1 MNTKRLILSP
11 QDRGG
16 IGKSFVATLLYDYF
30 VDAKV
35 KIKTLDLDH
44 ANSTFKRLVPEAE
57 FIHTDVDTHRLAVL
71 DRLVSALQTVDTVL
85 VDNRATGGSKLL
97 EYVEDSR
104 LTDLKKTLEF
114 DLVFVIIAV
123 DDRDAIS
130 QAADV
135 LDQYGKG
142 VRWLIAK
149 NYRDSTELPLFD
161 ASDTRKRLQETA
173 WHLGFLAH
181 EIPMLTA
188 AGLLKPLG
196 KPSENGSKFFSTFE
210 LDQLKQDSAW
220 LARACDVVVKYWKD
234 RNLQRPTQNAKARWP
249 QKRLG
254 GAIHKGQSPKP
265 LASRPLRPIKR

>member
-1 MNTKRLILSP
+1 MNSKRLILSP

-16 IGKSFVATLLYDYF
+16 IGKSFVATLLYDYL

-35 KIKTLDLDH
+35 KIKTFDLDH

-71 DRLVSALQTVDTVL
+71 DRLVSALETVDTVL

-97 EYVEDSR
+97 EYIEDSR
-104 LTDLKKTLEF
+104 LTDLQKDLQF

-135 LDQYGKG
+135 LDQYGKK

-161 ASDTRKRLQETA
+161 ASERGSKRQA
-173 WHLGFLAH
+173 
-181 EIPMLTA
+181 
-188 AGLLKPLG
+188 LLK
-196 KPSENGSKFFSTFE
+196 
-210 LDQLKQDSAW
+210 
-220 LARACDVVVKYWKD
+220 WKCPVCP
-234 RNLQRPTQNAKARWP
+234 R
-249 QKRLG
+249 
-254 GAIHKGQSPKP
+254 
-265 LASRPLRPIKR
+265 

>member
-1 MNTKRLILSP
+1 MNSKRLILSP

-16 IGKSFVATLLYDYF
+16 IGKSFVATLLYDYL

-35 KIKTLDLDH
+35 KIKTFDLDH

-71 DRLVSALQTVDTVL
+71 DRLVSALETVDTVL

-97 EYVEDSR
+97 EYIEDSR
-104 LTDLKKTLEF
+104 LTDLQKDLQF

-135 LDQYGKG
+135 LDQYGKK

-161 ASDTRKRLQETA
+161 ASDTRKRLKEAGALEVEVPCLSEMTKNQ
-173 WHLGFLAH
+173 LQKFN
-181 EIPMLTA
+181 LTV
-188 AGLLKPLG
+188 GHG
-196 KPSENGSKFFSTFE
+196 RSSEKLHI
-210 LDQLKQDSAW
+210 LDQSRCVRFHAYMQNEFDTARTL
-220 LARACDVVVKYWKD
+220 LA
-234 RNLQRPTQNAKARWP
+234 P
-249 QKRLG
+249 
-254 GAIHKGQSPKP
+254 
-265 LASRPLRPIKR
+265 